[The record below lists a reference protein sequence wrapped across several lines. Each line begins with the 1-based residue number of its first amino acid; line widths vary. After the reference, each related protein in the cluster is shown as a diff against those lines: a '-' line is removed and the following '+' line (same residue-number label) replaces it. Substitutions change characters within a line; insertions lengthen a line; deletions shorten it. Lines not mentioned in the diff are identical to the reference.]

1 MAESPCYELIARA
14 TTDLLFEWDLRSHR
28 LWWGGGL
35 TRRFGYT
42 EDCVEYGREAWLKRI
57 HPDDRDRVQRG
68 VDSLVN
74 QSADVWSDEFRL
86 LCPDGKTA
94 FVLGRGLVSR
104 DQLQRPL
111 KLTGGMCDISA
122 RRECEQSL
130 EQSRRQ
136 LRALS
141 SRSQN
146 LREEDRRKISRDL
159 HDTLGQILTGLKM
172 DLGWIEKNLSASRDP
187 NPALLEK
194 LMETEEIV
202 DSAITEVQRI
212 ATDYRPDVLDN
223 LGLVSA
229 IKCELELLQQRSDM
243 ECQLETEEGMPEP
256 SPGISIGLF
265 RILQEALTNVV
276 RHARASRVRVKL
288 QRSGPQLRMQVL
300 DNGVGIDPTAL
311 IRPGA
316 LGLLGMKEHAA
327 LLGGTLE
334 LKLREPQGT
343 RLVVTVPFHE
353 PTTPIWDLPN

>member
-1 MAESPCYELIARA
+1 MIARA
-14 TTDLLFEWDLRSHR
+14 TADLLFEWDLQSHR

-35 TRRFGYT
+35 TGRFGDLQ
-42 EDCVEYGREAWLKRI
+42 DCVEIGREAWLQRI
-57 HPDDRDRVQRG
+57 HPEDRERVLRG
-68 VDSLVN
+68 VDALVG
-74 QSADVWSDEFRL
+74 QSATAWSDEFRV

-104 DQLQRPL
+104 DQFQRPL

-130 EQSRRQ
+130 DQSRRQ

-146 LREEDRRKISRDL
+146 LREEDRRRISRDL

-172 DLGWIEKNLSASRDP
+172 DLGWIEKNIAANTDT

-194 LMETEEIV
+194 LMETEDIV

-223 LGLVSA
+223 LGLASA
-229 IKCELELLQQRSDM
+229 IKCELELLQQRSGM
-243 ECQLETEEGMPEP
+243 QCHLEMEEGLPEP

-276 RHARASRVRVKL
+276 RHARAGQVMVKL
-288 QRSGPQLRMQVL
+288 RRNQARLEMEVL
-300 DNGVGIDPTAL
+300 DNGVGIDPTVL

-316 LGLLGMKEHAA
+316 LGLLGMKEHAT
-327 LLGGTLE
+327 LLGGELE
-334 LKLREPQGT
+334 LKPGESQGT
-343 RLVVTVPFHE
+343 KLIVLVPFHE
-353 PTTPIWDLPN
+353 PTTSIWDLPS